1 VACLALVGGVFL
13 VPSAQVSVVA
23 ASEAWNVEVP
33 VSVDPAVKKA
43 DVGTGRLPGRAV
55 TRDVSETATGT
66 ATGKKT
72 VPDAKASGEVV
83 LLNRSD
89 KPVQAPKGTVVL
101 AGPVKFATQADVTVA
116 PSRMAGTAQSFGMAS
131 VKVMAVTGGTSGNV
145 GRDQINKVEGP
156 LASTLT
162 VQNNTAARGG
172 TERATTF
179 VTDDDRKKL
188 QESLT
193 KTLSE
198 RLTQQV
204 KKESLVSEKETLVPW
219 PGQNAAEAVFS
230 KNVDEEAQTFTLT
243 LKMRY
248 GATVFSNDA
257 YNRFVQDVA
266 ASSMK
271 SLKPGFEV
279 APGSMQAEPPTVVGV
294 ENGILR
300 LSGRARATIS
310 ASVDQKAVRSELA
323 GKPVSAAHAY
333 LAELP
338 GKAGYDLRVSGP
350 VAGRMPFFGGR
361 IGVSAKTQ

>member
-1 VACLALVGGVFL
+1 
-13 VPSAQVSVVA
+13 
-23 ASEAWNVEVP
+23 
-33 VSVDPAVKKA
+33 
-43 DVGTGRLPGRAV
+43 
-55 TRDVSETATGT
+55 
-66 ATGKKT
+66 
-72 VPDAKASGEVV
+72 
-83 LLNRSD
+83 
-89 KPVQAPKGTVVL
+89 
-101 AGPVKFATQADVTVA
+101 
-116 PSRMAGTAQSFGMAS
+116 
-131 VKVMAVTGGTSGNV
+131 
-145 GRDQINKVEGP
+145 
-156 LASTLT
+156 
-162 VQNNTAARGG
+162 
-172 TERATTF
+172 
-179 VTDDDRKKL
+179 
-188 QESLT
+188 
-193 KTLSE
+193 
-198 RLTQQV
+198 V

-243 LKMRY
+243 LKLRY

-266 ASSMK
+266 AASMK

-310 ASVDQKAVRSELA
+310 AGVDEKAVRSELA

-338 GKAGYDLRVSGP
+338 GNAGYDLRVSGP